1 MPFSQNFAV
10 AQTPANPAFIILTD
24 TSTPPN
30 DYATYDIDIR
40 RITITDAFGNF
51 IVPTGTTTN
60 YIEWPLED
68 NPISLQVLNQDTAV
82 NIKVEWWGYNGNDEF
97 VALYE
102 LNNNYCFTEF
112 NKQFLYYLIQLQSMT
127 YNIIQDNNYWGNV
140 GILWTNI
147 IGAINCIEVANDIFA
162 SQACLNRATFM
173 AQNQAN
179 FF

>member
-1 MPFSQNFAV
+1 MPFSQNFTV
-10 AQTPANPAFIILTD
+10 AQTPANPAYIILTD

-30 DYATYDIDIR
+30 DYATYDITTR

-51 IVPTGTTTN
+51 IVPAGTTTN
-60 YIEWPLED
+60 YIDWPLLD
-68 NPISLQVLNQDTAV
+68 NPISLNVLTQDTAV
-82 NIKVEWWGYNGNDEF
+82 NIKVQWLEILPGPVVTEK
-97 VALYE
+97 YE

-127 YNIIQDNNYWGNV
+127 YSIIQDNNYWGNV

-147 IGAINCIEVANDIFA
+147 IGAINSVEIGNDIFA

>member
-1 MPFSQNFAV
+1 MPFSQNFTV
-10 AQTPANPAFIILTD
+10 AQTSANPAFIILTD

-30 DYATYDIDIR
+30 DYATYNIDIR
-40 RITITDAFGNF
+40 RITITDYLGNF
-51 IVPTGTTTN
+51 IVPAGTTTN
-60 YIEWPLED
+60 YIEWPLLD
-68 NPISLQVLNQDTAV
+68 NPISLNVLTQDMAV
-82 NIKVEWWGYNGNDEF
+82 NIKVQWLDPFDVE
-97 VALYE
+97 LYE

-147 IGAINCIEVANDIFA
+147 IGAINSVEIGNDIFA

>member
-1 MPFSQNFAV
+1 MPFSQNFTV
-10 AQTPANPAFIILTD
+10 AQTSANPAFIIITD

-30 DYATYDIDIR
+30 DYGTYDIDIR
-40 RITITDAFGNF
+40 RITITDYLGNF
-51 IVPTGTTTN
+51 IVPAGTTTN
-60 YIEWPLED
+60 YIEWPLQD
-68 NPISLQVLNQDTAV
+68 NPISLNLLTQDMAV
-82 NIKVEWWGYNGNDEF
+82 NIKVQWLDEF
-97 VALYE
+97 DVELYE

-127 YNIIQDNNYWGNV
+127 YSIIQDNNYWGNV
-140 GILWTNI
+140 GIFWTNI
-147 IGAINCIEVANDIFA
+147 IGAINSVEIGNDIFA

>member
-1 MPFSQNFAV
+1 MPFSQNFTV
-10 AQTPANPAFIILTD
+10 AQTSANPAFIILTD

-30 DYATYDIDIR
+30 DYATYDITTR

-60 YIEWPLED
+60 YINWPLLD
-68 NPISLQVLNQDTAV
+68 NPISLDVLTQDSAV
-82 NIKVEWWGYNGNDEF
+82 NIKVQWLDEF
-97 VALYE
+97 DVELYE
-102 LNNNYCFTEF
+102 LNNNYCFSEF
-112 NKQFLYYLIQLQSMT
+112 NKQFLYYLIQLQSLT
-127 YNIIQDNNYWGNV
+127 YSIIQDNNYWGNV

-147 IGAINCIEVANDIFA
+147 IGAINSIEIGNDIFA

>member
-1 MPFSQNFAV
+1 MPFSQNFTV
-10 AQTPANPAFIILTD
+10 AQTSANPAFIILTD

-30 DYATYDIDIR
+30 DYATYNIDIR
-40 RITITDAFGNF
+40 RITVTDYLGNF
-51 IVPTGTTTN
+51 IVPAGTTTN
-60 YIEWPLED
+60 YIEWPLLD
-68 NPISLQVLNQDTAV
+68 NPISLDLLTQDMAV
-82 NIKVEWWGYNGNDEF
+82 NIKVQWLDSFDVE
-97 VALYE
+97 LYE

-127 YNIIQDNNYWGNV
+127 YSIIQDNNYWGNV

-147 IGAINCIEVANDIFA
+147 IGAINSVEIGNDIFA

>member
-1 MPFSQNFAV
+1 MPFLQNFTV
-10 AQTPANPAFIILTD
+10 AQTPANPAFIIITD

-40 RITITDAFGNF
+40 RITITDSLGNF
-51 IVPTGTTTN
+51 LVPAGTTTN
-60 YIEWPLED
+60 YIEWSLED
-68 NPISLQVLNQDTAV
+68 NPISLEVLTQDTAV
-82 NIKVEWWGYNGNDEF
+82 NIKVQWLDEF
-97 VALYE
+97 DVELYE

-127 YNIIQDNNYWGNV
+127 YSIIQDNNYWGNV

-147 IGAINCIEVANDIFA
+147 IGAINCVEVANDIFA

>member
-1 MPFSQNFAV
+1 MPFLQNFAV

-82 NIKVEWWGYNGNDEF
+82 NIKVEWWGYNGNNEF